1 MPVNPSLLAIKIIK
15 NGKLVNNLNVQK
27 SISLVELRIALEGII
42 VENDWCFMDGINT
55 VPVKRES
62 KYTCEEILD

>member
-1 MPVNPSLLAIKIIK
+1 MPIKIIK
-15 NGKLVNNLNVQK
+15 NGKFEKSLNVEK

-62 KYTCEEILD
+62 KYTCDEILD